1 MKLTY
6 CKFDFQQQSFWLS
19 QCLDIINSLAKI
31 IIVYVYWFG
40 FLPKLVILW
49 RVNLTRT
56 IIIDIQL
63 FTCESSESASS
74 SGKL

>member
-40 FLPKLVILW
+40 FLPNISDTTGGSVSL
-49 RVNLTRT
+49 
-56 IIIDIQL
+56 IQ
-63 FTCESSESASS
+63 
-74 SGKL
+74 